1 MLVWIRDV
9 VRSTPNLIHLPSTA
23 NRRRSLSASAKIKTA
38 AICALAAAILSYFG
52 FIRSSGVGVGDGFG
66 MAPSITVAYLVVA
79 AILYWTDSMAKAEIG
94 AGSSE
99 AAAGD

>member
-1 MLVWIRDV
+1 MDQG
-9 VRSTPNLIHLPSTA
+9 RSSFNAEPYSLAFDRQSTA
-23 NRRRSLSASAKIKTA
+23 LIIIERENKTA
-38 AICALAAAILSYFG
+38 AIFALAAAILSYFG
-52 FIRSSGVGVGDGFG
+52 FIHSSGVGVGDGFG

>member
-1 MLVWIRDV
+1 MDQG
-9 VRSTPNLIHLPSTA
+9 RSSFDAEPYSLAFDRPSTA
-23 NRRRSLSASAKIKTA
+23 LIIIERENKTA
-38 AICALAAAILSYFG
+38 AIFALAAAILSYFG
-52 FIRSSGVGVGDGFG
+52 FIHSSGVGVGDGFG